1 METPD
6 MKFDIAV
13 IGAGSAGLS
22 VAAAAAQ
29 FGQTVVLFE
38 KDEMGGDCLNTGC
51 VASKALLAAAK
62 AAQAH
67 RVSEGFGIA
76 GHEPGVDFAA
86 AMAHVH
92 KVIAAIAP
100 HDSHQYVVYHDSRIN
115 KTARKGKS
123 PHKVHC

>member
-1 METPD
+1 

-29 FGQTVVLFE
+29 FGQTVILFE

-51 VASKALLAAAK
+51 VPSKALLAAAK

-67 RVSEGFGIA
+67 RGSEGFGIA
-76 GHEPGVDFAA
+76 GHEPGVDFAG
-86 AMAHVH
+86 AMAHVRR
-92 KVIAAIAP
+92 VIAAIAP
-100 HDSHQYVVYHDSRIN
+100 HDSQDRFRGPGRDRRPRGCQIHRPANHRG
-115 KTARKGKS
+115 RRC
-123 PHKVHC
+123 HL